1 MLVPHDFL
9 NLIRVSRVSSG
20 PPVLLSFV
28 SDPGG
33 YDEDVAIELLQDAAD
48 AGHGAATEA
57 LEQLQEDR
65 RRTDKLRTPN
75 FDPRKMLTLRQ
86 DLVGSTA
93 RGFGMPQKSDALP
106 KSYLHPF

>member
-48 AGHGAATEA
+48 TGHGAATEA
-57 LEQLQEDR
+57 LEQLQED
-65 RRTDKLRTPN
+65 TEAFVQFWQKTN
-75 FDPRKMLTLRQ
+75 RQ
-86 DLVGSTA
+86 TSIHG
-93 RGFGMPQKSDALP
+93 RC
-106 KSYLHPF
+106 